1 MSEADSDLA
10 AATTADNEKTDDTAE
25 ENSDNS
31 SHSKPDQHKGPPES
45 FGGHQPN
52 AERKKID
59 VLLKAT
65 GDAPIMQKRKWA
77 VSASMK
83 VMDIADFIRK
93 YLKLEQSESL
103 FIYINQAFA
112 PSLDQEVSNLYEFQ
126 KVEKS
131 SAEMGCQS
139 NAARMGTCQGRGT
152 GIEHTLFCS
161 RYCLSRRRNQ
171 VLQTL
176 LESQPR
182 KGSSACAARVCSCA
196 MSRHWQRSG
205 SPKKT
210 RCSSHHRRGDSE
222 SAVPSRTPQHRQQP
236 NSTATQP

>member
-10 AATTADNEKTDDTAE
+10 TATTADNEKTDDTAE

-45 FGGHQPN
+45 FGGHQAN

-103 FIYINQAFA
+103 FLYINQAFA
-112 PSLDQEVSNLYEFQ
+112 PSLDQEVSNLYECFGANG
-126 KVEKS
+126 KL
-131 SAEMGCQS
+131 
-139 NAARMGTCQGRGT
+139 
-152 GIEHTLFCS
+152 TLH
-161 RYCLSRRRNQ
+161 Y
-171 VLQTL
+171 
-176 LESQPR
+176 
-182 KGSSACAARVCSCA
+182 A
-196 MSRHWQRSG
+196 
-205 SPKKT
+205 KT
-210 RCSSHHRRGDSE
+210 HAWG
-222 SAVPSRTPQHRQQP
+222 
-236 NSTATQP
+236 